1 VRAFEFG
8 SRTRRRPKRTDYAA
22 ACMRKWEL
30 AEDGGKR
37 EEVGRL
43 VQIAVGLKI
52 NFPLIREKSA
62 VL

>member
-1 VRAFEFG
+1 
-8 SRTRRRPKRTDYAA
+8 
-22 ACMRKWEL
+22 MRKWEL